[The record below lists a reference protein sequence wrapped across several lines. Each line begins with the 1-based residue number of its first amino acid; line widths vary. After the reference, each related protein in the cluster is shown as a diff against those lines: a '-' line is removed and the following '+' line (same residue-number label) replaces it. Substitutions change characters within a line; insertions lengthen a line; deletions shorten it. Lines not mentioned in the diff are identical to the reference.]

1 VTVYIVFPYQFK
13 HDVLPISMLEQK
25 SGSKIKIKETINS
38 DNEHKMFGNE
48 VRSILLTSATVKQLQ
63 FLIILLE
70 ND

>member
-1 VTVYIVFPYQFK
+1 MTVYIVFPYQFK
-13 HDVLPISMLEQK
+13 HGVLPISMLEQK
-25 SGSKIKIKETINS
+25 SGSKIKIKKTINS